1 MSLLLMS
8 CLSKP
13 LVIIYFQFVPFGKM
27 GFAVFIDDD
36 IVVLLW
42 SKSLKVAFVGY
53 VENNLYVV
61 DFLGATSLSAMCLF
75 G

>member
-1 MSLLLMS
+1 
-8 CLSKP
+8 
-13 LVIIYFQFVPFGKM
+13 M
-27 GFAVFIDDD
+27 GFTVFINND

-61 DFLGATSLSAMCLF
+61 DFLGKPLQMQYAYSERLMKAGCGIAASVMST
-75 G
+75 